1 LVDAPLAKAIVAAA
15 ATRGG
20 MRAGRAA
27 AVELRRTESSFWR
40 QGVGELGVWRMADAV
55 DLLVIGG
62 GINGAGIARDAAGRG
77 LSVVLCEKGDLAEAT
92 SSHSSKLV
100 HGGLRYLEYY
110 QFRLVREALAEREV
124 LLRSAPH
131 VVWPTRFVLPHSQ
144 DRPVWMLRIGLF
156 LYDHIGG
163 RRTMPG
169 CRGLDLSRE
178 PEGAALLPRYVKGFE
193 YSDCCADDARLTI
206 LAALDARERGARVL
220 TRTLVESA
228 RRDSGLWRATVVDAA
243 SGGRREIVARALVN
257 AAGPWVDRVIDRI
270 EGARSQLSVK
280 LVKGSHIVTPKFFD
294 GPQAY
299 LVQNYDGRVIFIIPY
314 QGDLAL
320 IGTTDIPFD
329 GEPETAASDEAE
341 IVYLLAAVGG
351 YFKKPPRRA
360 DVIEAWAGVRPL
372 FDDGAGDPSA
382 VTRDY
387 VLELDAADGAPL
399 LNVFG
404 GKITTFRRLAEHAL
418 QKLKPLFPAA
428 SGDWTAQATLPGG
441 EIDGGDFERFVARL
455 AGDYPFLPPSLAR
468 HYARLYGARAV
479 KLLGAASSLADLG
492 RRFGPNFYEREAR
505 YLIAEEWAETA
516 DDILV
521 RRTKHGLT
529 MNADERAEFA
539 KWMQNRA
546 KAAA

>member
-1 LVDAPLAKAIVAAA
+1 
-15 ATRGG
+15 
-20 MRAGRAA
+20 
-27 AVELRRTESSFWR
+27 
-40 QGVGELGVWRMADAV
+40 MADAV

-92 SSHSSKLV
+92 SSRSSKLI

-110 QFRLVREALAEREV
+110 QFRLVHEALVEREV

-131 VVWPTRFVLPHSQ
+131 VVWPTRFVLPHSPQ

-163 RRTMPG
+163 RRTLPG
-169 CRGLDLSRE
+169 CRALDLSRE
-178 PEGAALLPRYVKGFE
+178 PEGAALLPRYVRGFE
-193 YSDCCADDARLTI
+193 YPDCCADDARLTI
-206 LAALDARERGARVL
+206 LSALDARERGARVL

-228 RRDSGLWRATVVDAA
+228 RRDGGLWRATVVDAA
-243 SGGRREIVARALVN
+243 SGERREIAARALVN

-270 EGARSQLSVK
+270 EGARTKFAVK

-299 LVQNYDGRVIFIIPY
+299 LVQNHDRRVIFVIPY

-320 IGTTDIPFD
+320 IGTTDIPFE
-329 GEPETAASDEAE
+329 GAPETVVADEEE
-341 IVYLLAAVGG
+341 IVYLLAAVAG
-351 YFKKPPRRA
+351 YFRNAPKRE
-360 DVIEAWAGVRPL
+360 DVIEAWSGVRPL
-372 FDDGAGDPSA
+372 FDDGHGDPSA
-382 VTRDY
+382 ITRDY

-418 QKLKPLFPAA
+418 QKLKPFFPTAR
-428 SGDWTAQATLPGG
+428 GDWTAQATLPGG
-441 EIDGGDFERFVARL
+441 EIDDADFERFVARF
-455 AGDYPFLPPSLAR
+455 AREYSFLPPSLAR
-468 HYARLYGARAV
+468 HFARLYGTRAL
-479 KLLGAASSLADLG
+479 KLLGAASSIADLG
-492 RRFGPNFYEREAR
+492 RRFGPEFFEIEAR
-505 YLIAEEWAETA
+505 YLVAEEWAQIA

-521 RRTKHGLT
+521 RRTKHGLRMT
-529 MNADERAEFA
+529 ADERAEFER
-539 KWMQNRA
+539 WIESRA
-546 KAAA
+546 DSAAC

>member
-1 LVDAPLAKAIVAAA
+1 
-15 ATRGG
+15 
-20 MRAGRAA
+20 
-27 AVELRRTESSFWR
+27 
-40 QGVGELGVWRMADAV
+40 MADAV

-110 QFRLVREALAEREV
+110 EFRLVREALVEREV

-131 VVWPTRFVLPHSQ
+131 VVWPTRFVLPHSPQ
-144 DRPVWMLRIGLF
+144 DRPAWMIRLGLF

-163 RRTMPG
+163 RRTLPG
-169 CRGLDLSRE
+169 CRALDLTCE

-193 YSDCCADDARLTI
+193 YPDCCADDARLAI
-206 LAALDARERGARVL
+206 LAALDASERGASIL

-228 RRDSGLWRATVVDAA
+228 RRDGGLWRATVVDAA
-243 SGGRREIVARALVN
+243 SGERREIVARALVN
-257 AAGPWVDRVIDRI
+257 AGGPWVDQVIGRI
-270 EGARSQLSVK
+270 EGARTKFAVK

-299 LVQNYDGRVIFIIPY
+299 LVQNHDRRVIFVIPY

-320 IGTTDIPFD
+320 IGTTDIPFA
-329 GEPETAASDEAE
+329 GAPETVVAAEEE
-341 IVYLLAAVGG
+341 IAYLLAAIAG
-351 YFKKPPRRA
+351 YFRNAPKRE

-372 FDDGAGDPSA
+372 FDDGHGDPSA

-387 VLELDAADGAPL
+387 VLELDAAGGAPL

-418 QKLKPLFPAA
+418 QKLKPYFSAA
-428 SGDWTAQATLPGG
+428 RGDWTAQATLPGG
-441 EIDGGDFERFVARL
+441 EIDDGDFERFVAKL
-455 AGDYPFLPPSLAR
+455 AAAYPFLPPPLAR
-468 HYARLYGARAV
+468 HYARLYGARAA
-479 KLLGAASSLADLG
+479 KLLGSATSLADLG
-492 RRFGPNFYEREAR
+492 RRFGPDFYEREAR
-505 YLIAEEWAETA
+505 YLIAEEWAQTA
-516 DDILV
+516 DDVLV
-521 RRTKHGLT
+521 RRTKHGLRMT
-529 MNADERAEFA
+529 ADERAEFET
-539 KWMQNRA
+539 WIESR
-546 KAAA
+546 AAAA

>member
-1 LVDAPLAKAIVAAA
+1 
-15 ATRGG
+15 
-20 MRAGRAA
+20 M
-27 AVELRRTESSFWR
+27 S
-40 QGVGELGVWRMADAV
+40 DAV

-92 SSHSSKLV
+92 SSRSSKLV

-110 QFRLVREALAEREV
+110 QFRLVREALVEREV

-131 VVWPTRFVLPHSQ
+131 VVWPTRFVLPHSPQ
-144 DRPVWMLRIGLF
+144 DRPAWMIRLGLF

-163 RRTMPG
+163 RRTLPG
-169 CRGLDLSRE
+169 CRALDLRRE

-193 YSDCCADDARLTI
+193 YPDCCADDARLTI
-206 LAALDARERGARVL
+206 LAALDARERGARIL

-228 RRDSGLWRATVVDAA
+228 RREGGLWRATIVDAA
-243 SGGRREIVARALVN
+243 SGERREIAARALVN

-270 EGARSQLSVK
+270 EGARTKFAVK

-299 LVQNYDGRVIFIIPY
+299 LVQNHDRRVIFVIPY

-329 GEPETAASDEAE
+329 GAPETAAADEEE
-341 IVYLLAAVGG
+341 IVYLLDAVAG
-351 YFKKPPRRA
+351 YFRKAPRRE

-372 FDDGAGDPSA
+372 FDDGHGDPSA

-387 VLELDAADGAPL
+387 VLELDAAGGAPL

-404 GKITTFRRLAEHAL
+404 GKITTFRRLAEQAL
-418 QKLKPLFPAA
+418 QKPSRSSRRRAATGRRRQRCPAA
-428 SGDWTAQATLPGG
+428 RSTTA
-441 EIDGGDFERFVARL
+441 I
-455 AGDYPFLPPSLAR
+455 SN
-468 HYARLYGARAV
+468 
-479 KLLGAASSLADLG
+479 ASSRGSPADI
-492 RRFGPNFYEREAR
+492 RSCRPRWRATMRASTAPAR
-505 YLIAEEWAETA
+505 
-516 DDILV
+516 
-521 RRTKHGLT
+521 
-529 MNADERAEFA
+529 
-539 KWMQNRA
+539 
-546 KAAA
+546 

>member
-1 LVDAPLAKAIVAAA
+1 
-15 ATRGG
+15 
-20 MRAGRAA
+20 
-27 AVELRRTESSFWR
+27 
-40 QGVGELGVWRMADAV
+40 MADAV

-62 GINGAGIARDAAGRG
+62 GINGAGVARDAAGRG

-92 SSHSSKLV
+92 SSRSSKLV

-110 QFRLVREALAEREV
+110 QFRLVHEALAEREV

-131 VVWPTRFVLPHSQ
+131 VVWPTRFVLPHSPQ
-144 DRPVWMLRIGLF
+144 DRPAWMVRLGLF

-163 RRTMPG
+163 RRTLPG
-169 CRGLDLSRE
+169 CRALDLSRE

-193 YSDCCADDARLTI
+193 CPDCCGDDARLAI
-206 LAALDARERGARVL
+206 LSALDARERGARIL
-220 TRTLVESA
+220 THTLVESA
-228 RRDSGLWRATVVDAA
+228 RRDGDLWRATIVDGAGA
-243 SGGRREIVARALVN
+243 KREIAARALVN
-257 AAGPWVDRVIDRI
+257 AAGPWVDQVIGRI
-270 EGARSQLSVK
+270 EGARTKFAVK

-299 LVQNYDGRVIFIIPY
+299 LMQNHDRRVIFVIPY

-329 GEPETAASDEAE
+329 GAPETAAADEDE
-341 IVYLLAAVGG
+341 IVYLLDAVAG
-351 YFKKPPRRA
+351 YFRNAPRRE

-372 FDDGAGDPSA
+372 FDDGHGDPSA

-418 QKLKPLFPAA
+418 RKLKPFFPAA

-441 EIDGGDFERFVARL
+441 EIDDGDFERFAAKL
-455 AGDYPFLPPSLAR
+455 AGEYPFLPPALAR
-468 HYARLYGARAV
+468 HYARLYGARAF
-479 KLLGAASSLADLG
+479 KLLGAAASLADLG
-492 RRFGPNFYEREAR
+492 RRFGPDVYEREAN
-505 YLIAEEWAETA
+505 YLIDEEWAETA

-521 RRTKHGLT
+521 RRTKHRLRMT
-529 MNADERAEFA
+529 ADERAEFA
-539 KWMQNRA
+539 IWIESRVNS
-546 KAAA
+546 AA

>member
-1 LVDAPLAKAIVAAA
+1 
-15 ATRGG
+15 
-20 MRAGRAA
+20 
-27 AVELRRTESSFWR
+27 
-40 QGVGELGVWRMADAV
+40 MAEAV

-92 SSHSSKLV
+92 SSRSSKLV

-131 VVWPTRFVLPHSQ
+131 VVWPTRFVLPHSPQ

-169 CRGLDLSRE
+169 CRALDLSRE

-193 YSDCCADDARLTI
+193 YPDCCADDARLTI
-206 LAALDARERGARVL
+206 LSALDARERGARVL

-228 RRDSGLWRATVVDAA
+228 RRENGLWRAAIVDAA
-243 SGGRREIVARALVN
+243 SGERREIAARALVN

-270 EGARSQLSVK
+270 EGAHSKLAVR

-299 LVQNYDGRVIFIIPY
+299 LVQNHDGRVIFVIPY

-329 GEPETAASDEAE
+329 GEPETVAADEAE
-341 IVYLLAAVGG
+341 IVYLLAAVAG

-418 QKLKPLFPAA
+418 QKLKPFFPAA
-428 SGDWTAQATLPGG
+428 SGDWTAEATLPGG
-441 EIDGGDFERFVARL
+441 EIDDGDFERFAARL
-455 AGDYPFLPPSLAR
+455 AGEYPFLPPSLAR
-468 HYARLYGARAV
+468 HYARLYGARAL
-479 KLLGAASSLADLG
+479 KLVGAAASLADLG
-492 RRFGPNFYEREAR
+492 RRFGPDFYESEAL

-516 DDILV
+516 DDVIV
-521 RRTKHGLT
+521 RRTKHRLR
-529 MNADERAEFA
+529 MSADERAQFA
-539 KWMQNRA
+539 SWIESRA
-546 KAAA
+546 PAAA